1 MDYVLHF
8 ECRMPTAEKKS
19 LEVRGGMDNWTTT
32 FNLIFNKVLTWTNTD
47 LHNFNS
53 LLFMWYS
60 LHMTN

>member
-1 MDYVLHF
+1 
-8 ECRMPTAEKKS
+8 MPTAEKKS